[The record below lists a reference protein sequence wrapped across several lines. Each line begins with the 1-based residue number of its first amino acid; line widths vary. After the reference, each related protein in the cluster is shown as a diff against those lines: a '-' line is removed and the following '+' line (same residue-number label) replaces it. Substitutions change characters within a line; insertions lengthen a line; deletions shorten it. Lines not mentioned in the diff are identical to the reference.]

1 MQFALFGVIAVVTI
15 VAATAFGAKL
25 GVAAPLLL
33 VVVGIGYSFIPGVPQ
48 VKVEPEWILLGV
60 LPPLL
65 YAAAITVPVVDF
77 RRNVNSIF
85 ALSVLLVIVSSLITG
100 FVMFMILPDLDL
112 PSAIA
117 LGAVISPTDVVAAT
131 AIAKRV
137 GLPPRLLAI
146 LEGEG
151 LINDATALVLLRTAI
166 AAVALGTEANSAVL
180 PAIGDFFYAAIAAVV
195 VGLIIGWIMVRL
207 RGLLK
212 DPVLDTAISFA
223 VPFIAFIP
231 AEELHASGV
240 IAVVVAG
247 LYSGHKAPQLF
258 SPQVRISE
266 GINWHTVQFILENG
280 VFLLMGAQLSGIVFD
295 VAKSNEPVN
304 ALESVLI
311 GLLAA
316 GILILLRF
324 LFVGPLLVVI
334 RRQGARTERQH
345 RQWGARLEAFV
356 RDPLSTDRVKRRQDR
371 VQEIYQR
378 RGNDIAQLRAE
389 GLGWRGGVVLAWTG
403 MRGVVTL
410 AAAQTLPDDGSI
422 HYRPQLILIAFTVA
436 IVTLLLQ
443 GSTLPWVIR
452 ITGIRGIDQV
462 EDRRN
467 LAGLLDEIGRAG
479 LAVLDDPQQRLAD
492 GQVYDPVA
500 IQRVRDDTLIG
511 AEATWERAEL
521 GDDLDAIAASPHQ
534 QYRSL
539 RKEVLGAERDALL
552 AARRRGDYPSR
563 ILARAQAFL
572 DIEESRLQQM
582 DDHG

>member
-1 MQFALFGVIAVVTI
+1 MQFALFGVIAVITI

-33 VVVGIGYSFIPGVPQ
+33 VVVGIVYSYLPGAPAIH
-48 VKVEPEWILLGV
+48 VEPDWILLGV

-77 RRNVNSIF
+77 RRNLNSIF
-85 ALSVLLVIVSSLITG
+85 SLSVLLVIVSSLVTG
-100 FVMFMILPDLDL
+100 WVLFMIMPDLDVA
-112 PSAIA
+112 SAIA

-137 GLPPRLLAI
+137 GLPPRLMAI

-166 AAVALGTEANSAVL
+166 AAVALSSDAKFTVL
-180 PAIGDFFYAAIAAVV
+180 PAVGDFFYAAIVATL
-195 VGLIIGWIMVRL
+195 VGLVIGWIMVRV
-207 RGLLK
+207 RAFLK
-212 DPVLDTAISFA
+212 DPVLDTAVSFA

-247 LYSGHKAPQLF
+247 LYSGHNAAKRF
-258 SPQVRISE
+258 TPQVRISE
-266 GINWHTVQFILENG
+266 RINWHTAQFILENG
-280 VFLLMGAQLSGIVFD
+280 VFLLMGAQLPEILEGVRHSKDPITIT
-295 VAKSNEPVN
+295 
-304 ALESVLI
+304 ESVLI

-324 LFVGPLLVVI
+324 LFVGPLLVII
-334 RRQGARTERQH
+334 RRRGARTERQH
-345 RQWGARLEAFV
+345 QRWGARIEAFL
-356 RDPLSTDRVKRRQDR
+356 RSPLADTRSQKRKDR
-371 VQEIYQR
+371 VQEIYER

-422 HYRPQLILIAFTVA
+422 SYRPQLILIAFTVA
-436 IVTLLLQ
+436 VVTLLLQ
-443 GSTLPWVIR
+443 GTTLPLVIKW
-452 ITGIRGIDQV
+452 TGIQGIDEV
-462 EDRRN
+462 EDRKS
-467 LAGLLDEIGRAG
+467 LAGLLDEIGQAG
-479 LAVLDDPQQRLAD
+479 LTVLDNPQLELPA
-492 GQVYDPVA
+492 GEVYDPA
-500 IQRVRDDTLIG
+500 TIERVRHDTLIG
-511 AEATWERAEL
+511 AEATWERAEH
-521 GDDLDAIAASPHQ
+521 GDDISGIAASPHQ
-534 QYRSL
+534 QYRAL
-539 RKEVLGAERDALL
+539 RKEVLAAERSALL
-552 AARRRGDYPSR
+552 AARSRGDYPSR
-563 ILARAQAFL
+563 ILGRAQSFL
-572 DIEESRLQQM
+572 DLEETRIQQM